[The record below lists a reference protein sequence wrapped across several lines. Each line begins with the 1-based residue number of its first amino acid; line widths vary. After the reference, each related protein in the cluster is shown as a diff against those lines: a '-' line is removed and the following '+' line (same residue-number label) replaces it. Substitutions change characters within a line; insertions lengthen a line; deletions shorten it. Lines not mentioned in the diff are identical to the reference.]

1 MFLYPCVECSMTH
14 IEMCEKKYEAGNCA
28 IVFSMKQL
36 SNDFLEPKITQCKAI
51 IHDFEV
57 KIQLTAKFTSFEGSV
72 HTDTNPSLIP
82 HSYIPNTLLPAGLV
96 CLS

>member
-1 MFLYPCVECSMTH
+1 
-14 IEMCEKKYEAGNCA
+14 
-28 IVFSMKQL
+28 MKQL
-36 SNDFLEPKITQCKAI
+36 SNDFLEPKITQPKAI

-57 KIQLTAKFTSFEGSV
+57 KIQPTAKFTSFEGSV

-82 HSYIPNTLLPAGLV
+82 HSYISNTLLPAGLV